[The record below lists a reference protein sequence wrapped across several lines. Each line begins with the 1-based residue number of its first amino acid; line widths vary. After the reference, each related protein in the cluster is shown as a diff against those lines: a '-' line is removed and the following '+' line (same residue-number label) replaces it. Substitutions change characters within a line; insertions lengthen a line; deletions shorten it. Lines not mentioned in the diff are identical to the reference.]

1 MKAGIQKKSVFLL
14 PLTDGALAQLA
25 RVSDWQSGGHG
36 SDSRMLHKNKR
47 LLYQV
52 SVFFVSLRHLFKLVQ
67 PSVINVNYL
76 FLMKK
81 TILFLLLLVAIAG
94 SLRAQ
99 RVYSTNYKSEAD
111 VKVYVTEYRSE
122 ADIIVYKTKYK
133 SDATDNKGIWYFTEY
148 KSEAKKIIYFTDYR
162 SEADIKVYFTQ
173 YKSETGWKNKSKQ
186 HLLY

>member
-1 MKAGIQKKSVFLL
+1 MQ

-36 SDSRMLHKNKR
+36 SDSRMLHKHKR

-52 SVFFVSLRHLFKLVQ
+52 SVFFVSLRHLFLTCTAECYQYKIFL
-67 PSVINVNYL
+67 PYEKSYIFLL
-76 FLMKK
+76 FLVTM
-81 TILFLLLLVAIAG
+81 AG
-94 SLRAQ
+94 SLHAQ

-133 SDATDNKGIWYFTEY
+133 SEATDNKGIWYFTEY
-148 KSEAKKIIYFTDYR
+148 RSEAKKIIYFTDYR

-173 YKSETGWKNKSKQ
+173 YKSEAGWKDKSKQ
-186 HLLY
+186 HILY